1 MKYYQSCSQE
11 STNQC
16 KHFMSCDLKVRAFFT
31 VWLYRDHFRSNIKVY
46 IFWKQKKYK
55 LLSKTDAFQNI
66 FCPHRNKFVL
76 FNPLMTLIQCEWR
89 EFEKRV
95 GRLKT
100 SKFQLLLSYFFIWN
114 ARIAELLAS
123 SCPEFD
129 EFICQYAQSISF
141 YDQQIAKGD
150 NPFQK
155 VGRWGRI
162 NDVTLC

>member
-89 EFEKRV
+89 ETSWKVENQQVSVTFIVFLYMKCENCGATCLFMSRV
-95 GRLKT
+95 WRVHLPVRTINFILRSTNSQGR
-100 SKFQLLLSYFFIWN
+100 
-114 ARIAELLAS
+114 
-123 SCPEFD
+123 
-129 EFICQYAQSISF
+129 QSIPESRE
-141 YDQQIAKGD
+141 
-150 NPFQK
+150 
-155 VGRWGRI
+155 VGE
-162 NDVTLC
+162 D